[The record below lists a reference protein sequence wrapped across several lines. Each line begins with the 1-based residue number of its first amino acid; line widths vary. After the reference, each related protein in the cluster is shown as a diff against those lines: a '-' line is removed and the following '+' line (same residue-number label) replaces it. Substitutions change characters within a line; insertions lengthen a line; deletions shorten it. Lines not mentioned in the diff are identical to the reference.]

1 MRNAEP
7 VPKRWRGGTHRAVS
21 LDETFARIDRLCS
34 PLGITRLANVT
45 GLDRIGIPVVQA
57 VRPNSRS
64 IAVSQGKGLTPA
76 AAKISALMEAIEG
89 YHAERPTVPLTMGSW
104 SDLGSHHRM
113 VDVLGLPRPT
123 MSRWHDHARILW
135 APATDLSDGERLLVP
150 YEVVHTDYRLPL
162 PTGSGC
168 FAMTSNGVAAGNH
181 LLEALSHGICEL
193 IERDAVSLWVA
204 DADTDHRRVDLRT
217 IDDPDCIELVERY
230 DDAGFDVAV
239 WDATTGIGVPVFVV
253 VATDRYDD
261 DLSPTFG
268 AHGYGCHPNREVA
281 LSRALTEAA
290 QARLT
295 HIAGSRDDK
304 TPEEYAYGL
313 SAPVRASIA
322 EQTKGRA
329 ERRFDDIPTRDFE
342 TLNEDVTWMLDQ
354 LTEAGFGSVSYVDL
368 TIESVGIPV
377 VRVVA
382 PGLELAGITD
392 TVRFGSRATATARR
406 LAS

>member
-1 MRNAEP
+1 MPLE
-7 VPKRWRGGTHRAVS
+7 
-21 LDETFARIDRLCS
+21 ETFARIDRLSS
-34 PLGITRLANVT
+34 PLGITRLADVT

-64 IAVSQGKGLTPA
+64 IAVSQGKGLTA
-76 AAKISALMEAIEG
+76 AAARISALMEAIEG
-89 YHAERPTVPLTMGSW
+89 YHAERPSVALTMGSW
-104 SDLGSHHRM
+104 AELRNDHRM

-123 MSRWHDHARILW
+123 MSRWNEHARILW
-135 APATDLSDGERLLVP
+135 ATAADLVDGEPILVP

-204 DADTDHRRVDLRT
+204 DPDANPRRVHLDS
-217 IDDPDCIELVERY
+217 IDDPACASLVERY
-230 DDAGFDVAV
+230 DSAGFDVSV
-239 WDATTGIGVPVFVV
+239 WDATTSIGVPVFVV
-253 VATDRYDD
+253 VATDRHDD

-313 SAPVRASIA
+313 SSPVRESIA
-322 EQTKGRA
+322 EQTRGVSMRS
-329 ERRFDDIPTRDFE
+329 FHDVPTQDFG
-342 TLNEDVTWMLDQ
+342 TLNEDVNWMLDQ
-354 LTEAGFGSVSYVDL
+354 LSNAGFASVSFVDL

-392 TVRFGSRATATARR
+392 TVRFGSRATETARR